1 MIACAGAGKSTTL
14 AQRIATRIEK
24 GVNPMDMVAIT
35 FTRKAAHELKQ
46 KLKRLN
52 VEISYVGTVHA
63 WALRKINELRDE
75 PLTACPASLFEA
87 DIREEIRVSGK
98 KISLNQ
104 VINATELDGFAW
116 MILQRV
122 RTKNEHRGI
131 IDYDAILKRWLNEV
145 VFGGREVPELFVD
158 EFQDTGWDEFEIYS
172 HAKHLT
178 FVGDPRQCHPPDT
191 MIEVDRGKFKK
202 IHELNNGDKVRSWNQ
217 QAQKMI
223 GNRTIKVE
231 SREYCGDMISVTVN
245 TLAGSATVDS
255 TPDHRFA
262 VKWKNRKQLV
272 WVTYLMYRKDYGYR
286 VGWCQLFNTKRGCG
300 GFHLAQ
306 RARLE
311 NADRVW
317 ILKVHTEK
325 WKASA
330 YESIIASKY
339 GIPTL
344 VFNPRHKS
352 AYTKEFIDEVFRS
365 VSKDAI
371 PRGEQCLIDHGRNPG
386 LPLYPW
392 PGLEKG
398 APTGRRTVITVF
410 ASNLI
415 PEMMVVPDP
424 SKQLTWAEIKSVK
437 SYKYHG
443 KVFSLDV
450 EKDHTYSANGV
461 VVRNCLYSFRGAD
474 PERINLMAE
483 IRRSQVVTLKQNF
496 RCSPEIDAYAYKA
509 NAGDVAGTEASLE
522 QIADEIVKLAPSK
535 ITVLCG
541 YNATVDK
548 LKALVS
554 SRGVSVATSRPHAEV
569 VKMEAVLRYLESGS
583 DHLFEHALN
592 LVDPDAYK
600 RSKHQAN
607 QSLCS
612 ISEIITESEAW
623 SEIGHEAY
631 SLKQAMPDM
640 SYGDL
645 AEMVANQQTSGDVQ
659 IMTIHAAKGLEW
671 DTVGFVDEMSSNSHH
686 SRMRYVACTRARSRL
701 IHWRL
706 EDSR

>member
-14 AQRIATRIEK
+14 AARIAHRIDS
-24 GVNPMDMVAIT
+24 GVDPSGIVAIT

-46 KLKRLN
+46 KLKKLE
-52 VEISYVGTVHA
+52 VGIAYVGTVHA
-63 WALRKINELRDE
+63 WALGELNSRRQT
-75 PLTACPASLFEA
+75 PLVACPASLFES
-87 DIREEIRVSGK
+87 DIREAIRISGK
-98 KISLNQ
+98 KISVNQ
-104 VINATELDGFAW
+104 VINATESDGFAW
-116 MILQRV
+116 LILQRV
-122 RTKNEHRGI
+122 RSNNEHRGI
-131 IDYDAILKRWLNEV
+131 IDYDAILKRWLKEV
-145 VFGGREVPELFVD
+145 AVGGREVPELFVD
-158 EFQDTGWDEFEIYS
+158 EFQDTGWDEFEIYR

-178 FVGDPRQCHPPDT
+178 FVADPRQ
-191 MIEVDRGKFKK
+191 
-202 IHELNNGDKVRSWNQ
+202 
-217 QAQKMI
+217 
-223 GNRTIKVE
+223 
-231 SREYCGDMISVTVN
+231 
-245 TLAGSATVDS
+245 TLYA
-255 TPDHRFA
+255 
-262 VKWKNRKQLV
+262 
-272 WVTYLMYRKDYGYR
+272 
-286 VGWCQLFNTKRGCG
+286 
-300 GFHLAQ
+300 
-306 RARLE
+306 
-311 NADRVW
+311 
-317 ILKVHTEK
+317 
-325 WKASA
+325 
-330 YESIIASKY
+330 
-339 GIPTL
+339 
-344 VFNPRHKS
+344 
-352 AYTKEFIDEVFRS
+352 
-365 VSKDAI
+365 
-371 PRGEQCLIDHGRNPG
+371 
-386 LPLYPW
+386 
-392 PGLEKG
+392 
-398 APTGRRTVITVF
+398 
-410 ASNLI
+410 
-415 PEMMVVPDP
+415 
-424 SKQLTWAEIKSVK
+424 
-437 SYKYHG
+437 
-443 KVFSLDV
+443 
-450 EKDHTYSANGV
+450 
-461 VVRNCLYSFRGAD
+461 FRGAD

-509 NAGDVAGTEASLE
+509 NAGDVAGTEASME
-522 QIADEIVKLAPSK
+522 QIADEVVKLAPSK

-671 DTVGFVDEMSSNSHH
+671 DNVGFVDEMSSNSHH

-706 EDSR
+706 